1 MPLVGPYPVPVL
13 GFGLSPMVGYFG
25 VLGWMVL
32 RSREDQPATGAVAAK
47 NVDIPFEA
55 V

>member
-1 MPLVGPYPVPVL
+1 
-13 GFGLSPMVGYFG
+13 MVGYFG

-47 NVDIPFEA
+47 NVDIPFEP